1 VAIENPYAPPKSNVV
16 ASHGRVEKTKPR
28 QVTYAVWLL
37 WMSILLSIPTSIFEF
52 DRTQQDRPLPETGLI
67 VSFLL
72 IYALEVAL
80 VLLIS
85 RGRNWAR
92 ITFLALVALA
102 IVSASRGVFLILS
115 YPVSQLALNAGILAT
130 ELAAIYLLFTP
141 PGSRWFRD
149 FV

>member
-1 VAIENPYAPPKSNVV
+1 
-16 ASHGRVEKTKPR
+16 
-28 QVTYAVWLL
+28 
-37 WMSILLSIPTSIFEF
+37 MSILLSIPTSIFEF

-80 VLLIS
+80 ILLIS